1 MTVSETRSGTRRAS
15 IRSRRF
21 ILGWNIPVI
30 LDWNIQ
36 TIYPRVTEC
45 YADVMDAPQ
54 VHHKVTSRSYDIH
67 G

>member
-1 MTVSETRSGTRRAS
+1 MQLTKRGVLFVGAPSRA
-15 IRSRRF
+15 IVIESRF
-21 ILGWNIPVI
+21 AADPW
-30 LDWNIQ
+30 
-36 TIYPRVTEC
+36 C